1 MTGGKSYWKNAVLT
15 NGKILVLW
23 KEENVKK
30 KMNMSLNQ
38 TDKPK
43 KIII

>member
-30 KMNMSLNQ
+30 IMNMSLNQ

>member
-30 KMNMSLNQ
+30 NNEYELEPNR
-38 TDKPK
+38 
-43 KIII
+43 